1 MNWQKA
7 NVLWGNFSILA
18 IIIIVIAQILFMSCD
33 KNDTAKIFFFFFF
46 FWSVFS
52 RAAPRAYGGSQAREP
67 IRAVA
72 TGLRQSHSSAGS

>member
-46 FWSVFS
+46 GLSFLGLHPGHMEVL
-52 RAAPRAYGGSQAREP
+52 RLGSQSE
-67 IRAVA
+67 
-72 TGLRQSHSSAGS
+72 L